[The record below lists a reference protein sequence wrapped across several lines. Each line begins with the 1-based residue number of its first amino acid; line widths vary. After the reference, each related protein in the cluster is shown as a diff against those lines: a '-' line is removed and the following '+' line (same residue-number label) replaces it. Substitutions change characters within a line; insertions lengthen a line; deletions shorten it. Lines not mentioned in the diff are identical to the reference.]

1 MERVRAELVAWLK
14 VLESSAL
21 YAAIIVTFVMQVA
34 RVEGQS
40 MDPTLKDQDRLIVN
54 KLAYHLG
61 EPQPGD
67 VVMMRYPIDPSKS
80 FVKRMIAREGDT
92 VQIVGGE
99 VRVNGT
105 IVPSPYVTG
114 EHQSYEDWGPEVI
127 PEGYCFVLGDNRSN
141 SSDSRIF
148 GFVPK
153 KYIIAKVQVR
163 WWPLSAATIF

>member
-1 MERVRAELVAWLK
+1 MGRIRAELIAWLK
-14 VLESSAL
+14 VFESSAL
-21 YAAIIVTFVMQVA
+21 YAAVIVTFVMQVA
-34 RVEGQS
+34 RVQGHS
-40 MDPTLKDQDRLIVN
+40 MDPTLKDQDRLVVN
-54 KLAYHLG
+54 KLAYHIG

-67 VVMMRYPIDPSKS
+67 VVMMRYPIDPDKS
-80 FVKRMIAREGDT
+80 FVKRMIACEGDT
-92 VQIVGGE
+92 VQIVSGE

-114 EHQSYEDWGPEVI
+114 EHRSYDDCGPHVI

-153 KYIIAKVQVR
+153 KYLR
-163 WWPLSAATIF
+163 